1 MLIGCLQI
9 QNYGLGPALS
19 VPLVPMAIFDIPRRN
34 KWVWQSVV
42 LASVWVSASA
52 NIVDMYTCHLYI
64 PALKSCGNKYG
75 QSLKTM
81 PSTDSSSLQGLPGN
95 AGRLC
100 YRASPHIYG
109 RPNFSTLRSTT
120 RRHFRSSPSL
130 RSVRCAPSRPSHARR
145 GSFSWGP
152 SSFPIE
158 SRSSVTVRLS
168 LSPSSAITDPS
179 VDSDQHIR
187 VPGA

>member
-100 YRASPHIYG
+100 HRASRTLMAVLTFRLCAVLRVGTSG
-109 RPNFSTLRSTT
+109 RRPLCARSD
-120 RRHFRSSPSL
+120 
-130 RSVRCAPSRPSHARR
+130 ARR
-145 GSFSWGP
+145 RGLRMHVVGRSRGGP
-152 SSFPIE
+152 H
-158 SRSSVTVRLS
+158 
-168 LSPSSAITDPS
+168 PSQSNL
-179 VDSDQHIR
+179 
-187 VPGA
+187 VPP